1 MGKDV
6 EGSGRGIIWGTVVEF
21 AWHDWW
27 KLRKFCQH
35 CRYLGRHSYL
45 ELPYMKPFY
54 YESYVVY
61 SGSIEGVGGV

>member
-27 KLRKFCQH
+27 KLRKCCQH
-35 CRYLGRHSYL
+35 CRYMGRHSYL
-45 ELPYMKPFY
+45 ELPYL
-54 YESYVVY
+54 
-61 SGSIEGVGGV
+61 